1 MESSDSRSL
10 LIRFAKVFNPN
21 TLVKVLSGAAVL
33 WTFLDDDGSIAAAV
47 HRAFYRE
54 AWDDAGF
61 SERLMLWLGF
71 LLCLPLTPVIS
82 AVLTRR
88 CGPRV
93 RRATGKS
100 LLRQAGEQL
109 AMAGRHA
116 VPPPWYYIFEL
127 YEEEHGSR
135 AMEYLY
141 RFETK
146 AALYDILRK
155 RLSDPVAANALSDKA
170 AFARRCHDHG
180 AAVVPALATVHK
192 GRVQRL
198 DGEATGLPAC
208 DLFLKPLRGAGG
220 RGASRWTYGRDGLY
234 HGNRGTVLDEA
245 GLIDYMAELSGSED
259 YVVRK
264 CVNNHHAI
272 AALAGSA
279 LSTVRVVTCIDEN
292 GRPEVTHAV
301 LRMASSADVVV
312 DNFHAGGIAAAVD
325 LATGELGPATDMGL
339 RADSRWWDTHPVSGA
354 TIKGS
359 VLPLWEQVPDLAR
372 RAHEAFEDQVAI
384 GWDIAICEEGPLLVE
399 GNKSPDLDIIQRI
412 YRAPLG
418 NTRFGELLFFHIQRA
433 LEVAATGIRP
443 HAKDAFP
450 VPPGPQ

>member
-10 LIRFAKVFNPN
+10 PVRLGKILDPN
-21 TLVKVLSGAAVL
+21 ILVKALSGAAVL
-33 WTFLDDDGSIAAAV
+33 WLFLDDDGTISTSV

-54 AWDDAGF
+54 AWDDAGL
-61 SERLMLWLGF
+61 SERLVLYLGF
-71 LLCLPLTPVIS
+71 LLWLPVTLVIS
-82 AVLTRR
+82 AILTRR
-88 CGPRV
+88 CGPRA
-93 RRATGKS
+93 RRITGKG
-100 LLRQAGEQL
+100 LLRQFREQL

-116 VPPPWYYIFEL
+116 VPPPWYYMFEL
-127 YEEEHGSR
+127 YEEENGSR

-155 RLSDPVAANALSDKA
+155 RLSDPVSTHALSDKA
-170 AFARRCHDHG
+170 AFARRCSEHG
-180 AAVVPALATVHK
+180 VAAVPALATVHK
-192 GRVQRL
+192 GHVMRL
-198 DGEATGLPAC
+198 DGGTAGLPSC

-220 RGASRWTYGRDGLY
+220 RGASRWTYGPDGRY
-234 HGNRGTVLDEA
+234 HGNRGTVMDEA
-245 GLIDYMAELSGSED
+245 GLIDYMGGLSDSED

-264 CVNNHHAI
+264 CVTNHHAI

-279 LSTVRVVTCIDEN
+279 LSTVRVVTCLDEN
-292 GRPEVTHAV
+292 GCPEVTHAV
-301 LRMASSADVVV
+301 LRMASSAEVVV
-312 DNFHAGGIAAAVD
+312 DNFHAGGVAAAVD
-325 LATGELGPATDMGL
+325 LVTGELGPASGMGL

-354 TIKGS
+354 AITGTI
-359 VLPLWEQVPDLAR
+359 LPMWDQVPELAR
-372 RAHEAFEDQVAI
+372 RAHAIFEDQVAI

-418 NTRFGELLFFHIQRA
+418 NTRFGELLFFHIQRSLDVTA
-433 LEVAATGIRP
+433 KENGAEAD
-443 HAKDAFP
+443 HAVP

>member
-10 LIRFAKVFNPN
+10 LVRFAKAFNPN
-21 TLVKVLSGAAVL
+21 TLVKALSGAAVL
-33 WTFLDDDGSIAAAV
+33 WTFLRDDGTIAVGV
-47 HRAFYRE
+47 HRAFYNE
-54 AWDDAGF
+54 AWYEAGMGDRF
-61 SERLMLWLGF
+61 VLWLGF
-71 LLCLPLTPVIS
+71 LLWLPVTSVVS

-93 RRATGKS
+93 RRATGKG
-100 LLRQAGEQL
+100 LLRQAREQFT
-109 AMAGRHA
+109 MACRHA

-135 AMEYLY
+135 ALEYLY

-170 AFARRCHDHG
+170 AFARRCHEHSV
-180 AAVVPALATVHK
+180 AAVPALATVHQ

-198 DGEATGLPAC
+198 DGAASGLPPC

-220 RGASRWTYGRDGLY
+220 RGASRWTYGPDGRY

-245 GLIDYMAELSGSED
+245 GLIEYVAGLSGTED

-264 CVNNHHAI
+264 CVSNHHSLTV
-272 AALAGSA
+272 LAGSA
-279 LSTVRVVTCIDEN
+279 LSTVRVVTCLDEN

-325 LATGELGPATDMGL
+325 LATGVLGPATDMGL
-339 RADSRWWDTHPVSGA
+339 RADSRWWDSHPVSGA
-354 TIKGS
+354 AITGC
-359 VLPLWEQVPDLAR
+359 VLPLWEQVPELAR
-372 RAHEAFEDQVAI
+372 RAHEIFEDQVAI
-384 GWDIAICEEGPLLVE
+384 GWDIAICEEGALLVE

-412 YRAPLG
+412 CRAPLG
-418 NTRFGELLFFHIQRA
+418 NTRFGELLFFNIKRA
-433 LEVAATGIRP
+433 LDVAVKGVSAR
-443 HAKDAFP
+443 AANAVP
-450 VPPGPQ
+450 VHPDPQ